1 MLGPARRPPNQT
13 IVTHFASVAIVG
25 SNRLAPSVVLAMKKV
40 RPAMKNVSP
49 EEFQL
54 GLVLQQSLKTQ
65 AEANRRLA
73 AQANEEQRLLELGL
87 RVSMTG
93 PGASEEDI
101 DLESRASNPSERK
114 AWAEQN
120 ERLAKLAKV
129 EHVQNQLSSAPPDG
143 GGCATSC

>member
-13 IVTHFASVAIVG
+13 IVTHFASVAIFG
-25 SNRLAPSVVLAMKKV
+25 SNRLAPSVLLAMKKV
-40 RPAMKNVSP
+40 RLMKKVSQ

-87 RVSMTG
+87 RVSMAG
-93 PGASEEDI
+93 LGASEEDI